1 MYPQLLRVGYAS
13 GNAWTKG
20 GAVPPISNPTLR
32 QRRLGAELRKLR
44 ERAGFTVTE
53 AAARLGVNQGRVSMI
68 ETGRSP
74 VSADRV
80 RGMAS
85 AYDCSDETLVDALAS
100 MTGRRVR
107 GWWEEYREHLP
118 AALVDLAELEHH
130 ATALRV
136 ALAIHIPA
144 LLQTTDHARALF
156 RAVVPPMRQYEIEHR
171 LTYRI
176 KRQGILH
183 RVNPPPYSA
192 IIHESALRMGFGG
205 SEVSRGQLNHLLD
218 MGELPHITVRVIP
231 FGTENY
237 PSTGQ
242 SFDYV
247 HGPVHHLDTVQLD
260 AHHGGCG
267 FLDAETQLGKYRD
280 VLDHMESCALTPAAS
295 RDFIDRLAQNI

>member
-1 MYPQLLRVGYAS
+1 
-13 GNAWTKG
+13 
-20 GAVPPISNPTLR
+20 VPPISNPTLR

-44 ERAGFTVTE
+44 ERAGFTVTQ
-53 AAARLGVNQGRVSMI
+53 AAAHLGVNQGRVSMI

-74 VSADRV
+74 LSADRV

-85 AYDCSDETLVDALAS
+85 AYDCSDEALVDALAS

-156 RAVVPPMRQYEIEHR
+156 RAVVPPMRPYEIEHR
-171 LTYRI
+171 LAHRI
-176 KRQGILH
+176 RRQGILH
-183 RVNPPPYSA
+183 RGHPPPYSA

-205 SEVSRGQLNHLLD
+205 PDVSRDQLNHLLD
-218 MGELPHITVRVIP
+218 MGELPHVTVRVIP
-231 FGTENY
+231 FGTEYY

-247 HGPVHHLDTVQLD
+247 EGPVHQLDTVQLD
-260 AHHGGCG
+260 THHGGCG
-267 FLDAETQLGKYRD
+267 FLDAEAQLSKYRD
-280 VLDHMESCALTPAAS
+280 VLDHMESCALPPIAS
-295 RDFIDRLAQNI
+295 RDFIHHLAQEI